1 VRTGQRFL
9 EGFEALRALR
19 GGQIALERLVPGYP
33 PTGGTPHETVRAVA
47 VALET
52 LATRLPKRRRRRT
65 AGV

>member
-9 EGFEALRALR
+9 EGLEALRALR

-33 PTGGTPHETVRAVA
+33 PTEGAPHETVRAVA